1 MQIGG
6 HNHCHFHSLPTLTF
20 QDLLSLLMATDSL
33 VRCPACGSALTA
45 PRENPAE
52 DHKGS

>member
-20 QDLLSLLMATDSL
+20 QDLLSLLMATDPSSDTL
-33 VRCPACGSALTA
+33 PVGWPALA
-45 PRENPAE
+45 PGGPGR
-52 DHKGS
+52 G